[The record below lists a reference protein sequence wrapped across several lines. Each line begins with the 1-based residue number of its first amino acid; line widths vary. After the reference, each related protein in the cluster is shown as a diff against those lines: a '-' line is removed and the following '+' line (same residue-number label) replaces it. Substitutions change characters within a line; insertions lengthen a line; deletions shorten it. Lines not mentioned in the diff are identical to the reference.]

1 MRATINEPILDEN
14 IQDNSTNTNNGSQ
27 IVEPEILIPINPTN
41 TPPVY
46 TPPIK
51 GTQNVEDVE
60 NGLPQGTTVHQNTV
74 NSNQTNTGN
83 STVTNPNATP
93 SATTD
98 STKNYVNGGTT
109 PDSNIIVKKPKPNYL
124 VYGLIGL
131 VGAYVVFKMFFNKK
145 TE

>member
-27 IVEPEILIPINPTN
+27 IVEPEILIPINPIN